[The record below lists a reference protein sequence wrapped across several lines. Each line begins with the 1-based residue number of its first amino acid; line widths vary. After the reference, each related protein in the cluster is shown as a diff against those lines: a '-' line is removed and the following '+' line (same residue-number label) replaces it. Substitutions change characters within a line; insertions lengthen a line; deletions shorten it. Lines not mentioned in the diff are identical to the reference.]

1 MAKPDGIHGYRK
13 SVSDACEQT
22 LVTLLANLGPW
33 KESVYLIGG
42 LAPRYIIKSRPPV
55 VPPHAGTGDVDIV
68 VDMAILSDIKAYRS
82 LEENIRNMGFNRAT
96 DDKGNKQSW
105 RWQSRTKDGTVLIL
119 ELLTDAPNVKG
130 GRLEELPTDGN
141 LSAINIP
148 HSSIVYDLHETQEI
162 TAELLNG
169 DGLVTETIRFANIVS
184 FTCLKAFAM
193 EHRTER
199 KDPHDLVYCLEH
211 FDGGVDAI
219 HKEFLAALK
228 TKHADVIRQALG
240 IIAARFL
247 DDKNTEGYKKVGP
260 VQVAKFEGTEDEDRD
275 RTILRQRQ
283 VNEIV
288 TKVIG
293 PLIGQ

>member
-33 KESVYLIGG
+33 KDSVYLIGG

-55 VPPHAGTGDVDIV
+55 VPAHAGTGDVDIV
-68 VDMAILSDIKAYRS
+68 VDMAILGDIKAYRS
-82 LEENIRNMGFNRAT
+82 LETNIRNMGFTRAT

-105 RWQSRTKDGTVLIL
+105 RWQSQTDDGTVLIL

-141 LSAINIP
+141 VSAINIP
-148 HSSIVYDLHETQEI
+148 HSSMVYDLHETREI

-199 KDPHDLVYCLEH
+199 KDPHDLVYCIEH

-219 HKEFLAALK
+219 HTAFLVALE
-228 TKHADVIRQALG
+228 TRHADVIREALG
-240 IIAARFL
+240 LIATRFL
-247 DDKNTEGYKKVGP
+247 DDDTAEGYRKVGP
-260 VQVAKFEGTEDEDRD
+260 VQAAKFEDIDEDDRD

-283 VNEIV
+283 ISEIV
-288 TKVIG
+288 TKAIG
-293 PLIGQ
+293 PLIGR

>member
-33 KESVYLIGG
+33 KDSVYLIGG

-55 VPPHAGTGDVDIV
+55 VPAHAGTGDVDIV
-68 VDMAILSDIKAYRS
+68 VDMAILGDIKAYRS
-82 LEENIRNMGFNRAT
+82 LETNIRNMGFTRAT
-96 DDKGNKQSW
+96 DAKGKKQSW
-105 RWQSRTKDGTVLIL
+105 RWQSKTEDGTVLIL

-130 GRLEELPTDGN
+130 GRLEELPTEGN
-141 LSAINIP
+141 ISAINIP
-148 HSSIVYDLHETQEI
+148 HSSLVYDLHETQDI

-199 KDPHDLVYCLEH
+199 KDPHDLVYCIEH
-211 FDGGVDAI
+211 FDGGIDAVQ
-219 HKEFLAALK
+219 KAFLEALT
-228 TKHADVIRQALG
+228 TKHADVIREAFGL
-240 IIAARFL
+240 ITARFL
-247 DDKNTEGYKKVGP
+247 DDDTTEGYRKVGP
-260 VQVAKFEGTEDEDRD
+260 VQAAKFEDIDEDDRE

-283 VNEIV
+283 VSEIV
-288 TKVIG
+288 TKAIG
-293 PLIGQ
+293 PLIGK